1 MSALW
6 VVAVLAPVTTVLLLA
21 VVGLGPR
28 EVSARGRTTLVRWAP
43 LAVLPAGLLALAGP
57 RAGAVDVPW
66 LVLGTRLEVDELGRP
81 LLLLAVLLYG
91 VALVAV
97 RPGRTTRAP
106 VLSGFLLMSFV
117 GNAGVFVAA
126 DTVTFY
132 LCFTVMSLAAY
143 GLVVH
148 ENTASA
154 RRAGRVYI
162 VLAVASEMFILAG
175 LLLVVQEGGLLV
187 ADAADVV
194 AGSEARGVIVLL
206 LLLGF
211 GVKAGTVPLHV
222 WLPLAHPAAPP
233 AASAVLSGAMLKAGL
248 VGWLRYLPL
257 GEVAMPGWGA
267 TLVVLAV
274 LGAFLAVPAGL
285 LQADPKVAL
294 AYSSISQMGF
304 LSVLVGVALA
314 RPDLAEACVVA
325 AVLYAVHHGL
335 AKGALFL
342 GVGVWRAHGAGPA
355 RPWVLV
361 GLGVAAL
368 AVAGAPLS
376 SGAVAKY
383 AAKQS
388 VGSATV
394 LGVDLA
400 LLLPLVGTGSTLLL
414 ARGGWLLLRG
424 RRDERPGDLATL
436 VAWSVLVVG
445 GITLTWL
452 LAGRWVPVESVPGL
466 EPVTLWDAAWPVLL
480 GLGLAGL
487 GWWLSARERLPAW
500 AAHPDG
506 RLLPPGDL
514 LVPEEAM
521 VRRLLHLERRVEVA
535 VARARQVLGRAGL
548 FVADRSPSPTTLAA
562 TGDAGLARW
571 QVSGAVLLAVLLL
584 VLAVGAW

>member
-1 MSALW
+1 
-6 VVAVLAPVTTVLLLA
+6 
-21 VVGLGPR
+21 VG
-28 EVSARGRTTLVRWAP
+28 V
-43 LAVLPAGLLALAGP
+43 
-57 RAGAVDVPW
+57 
-66 LVLGTRLEVDELGRP
+66 
-81 LLLLAVLLYG
+81 
-91 VALVAV
+91 
-97 RPGRTTRAP
+97 
-106 VLSGFLLMSFV
+106 
-117 GNAGVFVAA
+117 
-126 DTVTFY
+126 
-132 LCFTVMSLAAY
+132 
-143 GLVVH
+143 
-148 ENTASA
+148 
-154 RRAGRVYI
+154 
-162 VLAVASEMFILAG
+162 
-175 LLLVVQEGGLLV
+175 
-187 ADAADVV
+187 
-194 AGSEARGVIVLL
+194 
-206 LLLGF
+206 
-211 GVKAGTVPLHV
+211 
-222 WLPLAHPAAPP
+222 
-233 AASAVLSGAMLKAGL
+233 
-248 VGWLRYLPL
+248 
-257 GEVAMPGWGA
+257 

-342 GVGVWRAHGAGPA
+342 GVGVWRAHGSGPA
-355 RPWVLV
+355 RHWVLV

-388 VGSATV
+388 VESATV

-400 LLLPLVGTGSTLLL
+400 LLLPLVGTGSALLL
-414 ARGGWLLLRG
+414 ARSGWLLLRG
-424 RRDERPGDLATL
+424 GRDERPGDLATL
-436 VAWSVLVVG
+436 VAWSGLVVG
-445 GITLTWL
+445 GIT
-452 LAGRWVPVESVPGL
+452 RCRSSSVPGL

-480 GLGLAGL
+480 GLGLAWL

-514 LVPEEAM
+514 LVPEEAL

-535 VARARQVLGRAGL
+535 VARARQGLGRAGL
-548 FVADRSPSPTTLAA
+548 LVADRSPSPTALAA